1 MSKPEWRRWPWL
13 SWCVVAATLIGCQSI
28 VASGV
33 SRPRLAVLLP
43 MGHRDAELRH
53 NFLQGFRLG
62 QASVEACGEPFP
74 QVAWHGTNSGDAPD
88 PRLMPSTELKLLVA
102 PPSADLRA
110 FAAFADEPDLTVLLP
125 YQRGQSLD
133 TLRGLEGRERLW
145 PLVASRQE
153 DLKAMVEAA
162 MEAGWGRA
170 MVVEDPSAL
179 ESTSSK
185 AFVELFKAAGG
196 IVESYEAQPIQR
208 VDPSNNGRLQRFK
221 DDMAWSWVPTVVVA
235 DAPNGPLSRE
245 LRAEQQQGRFGGGAP
260 QAPNWIWL
268 TEAEDLQD
276 APAVPWQQLGLQH
289 PARGAAWAEF
299 QQDFQQS
306 TGKAPSLLAGAG
318 FDAARLLALAD
329 AAPLPLSADG
339 GIDAMGWLDPDQ
351 KEVVPICQAFDQ
363 RRRGE
368 RLRLKAVASDSRFR
382 AGLAPSGQAMAG
394 LIE

>member
-43 MGHRDAELRH
+43 MGRRDAELRH

-88 PRLMPSTELKLLVA
+88 PQLMPSSDLTLLVA

-110 FAAFADEPDLTVLLP
+110 FAAFADERDLTVLLP

-145 PLVASRQE
+145 PLVPSRQE
-153 DLKAMVEAA
+153 DLKAMVAAA

-196 IVESYEAQPIQR
+196 IVESYEAQPVQR
-208 VDPSNNGRLQRFK
+208 VDPCLLYTSPSPR
-221 DDMAWSWVPTVVVA
+221 
-235 DAPNGPLSRE
+235 DA
-245 LRAEQQQGRFGGGAP
+245 
-260 QAPNWIWL
+260 
-268 TEAEDLQD
+268 
-276 APAVPWQQLGLQH
+276 
-289 PARGAAWAEF
+289 
-299 QQDFQQS
+299 
-306 TGKAPSLLAGAG
+306 
-318 FDAARLLALAD
+318 
-329 AAPLPLSADG
+329 
-339 GIDAMGWLDPDQ
+339 
-351 KEVVPICQAFDQ
+351 
-363 RRRGE
+363 
-368 RLRLKAVASDSRFR
+368 
-382 AGLAPSGQAMAG
+382 
-394 LIE
+394 

>member
-1 MSKPEWRRWPWL
+1 M
-13 SWCVVAATLIGCQSI
+13 
-28 VASGV
+28 
-33 SRPRLAVLLP
+33 
-43 MGHRDAELRH
+43 
-53 NFLQGFRLG
+53 
-62 QASVEACGEPFP
+62 
-74 QVAWHGTNSGDAPD
+74 
-88 PRLMPSTELKLLVA
+88 
-102 PPSADLRA
+102 
-110 FAAFADEPDLTVLLP
+110 
-125 YQRGQSLD
+125 
-133 TLRGLEGRERLW
+133 
-145 PLVASRQE
+145 
-153 DLKAMVEAA
+153 
-162 MEAGWGRA
+162 
-170 MVVEDPSAL
+170 
-179 ESTSSK
+179 
-185 AFVELFKAAGG
+185 
-196 IVESYEAQPIQR
+196 
-208 VDPSNNGRLQRFK
+208 DPSNDARLQRFK